1 MTFSPSLS
9 VFVYVIRRSSTRA
22 CWLIQCFSFLHSL
35 IHHQQQ
41 LLFILIIFFCRE
53 DNSFAHNTDS
63 LLWIFLENIFE
74 PTILYLT
81 FTLWT
86 GYRCDKQSHRG
97 SFQRPQVCILFYCGR
112 KLEPHTDVRRTYK
125 LLQTYKHVSLMSTA
139 RTGHTKPWQGL
150 HCGVLFFSHM
160 QARNMNIRL
169 TGPVNKLFPL
179 CSISSWC
186 PLIFY
191 FWLVFTYFG

>member
-81 FTLWT
+81 FSLWT

-125 LLQTYKHVSLMSTA
+125 LLQTYKPTNTSPWWAQLELVTQSLDKVCIVGS
-139 RTGHTKPWQGL
+139 
-150 HCGVLFFSHM
+150 FFSPTCRPETWILGKQNQWLNFSHYVPS
-160 QARNMNIRL
+160 AH
-169 TGPVNKLFPL
+169 GVHWYF
-179 CSISSWC
+179 ISD
-186 PLIFY
+186 
-191 FWLVFTYFG
+191 